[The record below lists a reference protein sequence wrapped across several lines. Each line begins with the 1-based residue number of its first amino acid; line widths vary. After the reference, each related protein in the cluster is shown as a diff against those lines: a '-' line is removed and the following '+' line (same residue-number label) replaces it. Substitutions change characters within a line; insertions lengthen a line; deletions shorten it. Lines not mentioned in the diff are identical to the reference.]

1 MVLAKLWESLSPD
14 AVLNPFLQDYRW
26 LSQVYQSVQPA
37 LDNIGKMLWFAFGAQ
52 TTKLIHENIHVGDL
66 HDDLEEFIMDADVID
81 ELFNNP
87 DSKKVKQLEKGLIK
101 RFKRQQGNPKF
112 KALSERLEAL
122 RDKAEQGLI
131 TSIEFVKELCKLA
144 KETVKAEQETLS
156 QQEQKSAKEALTDL
170 FLEMKTD
177 QTPAVVERIVSDVD
191 DIVKIVRFDG
201 WQTTT
206 SGERE
211 VQRSLRKTL
220 LKYKLHKDQDLFERA
235 YAYVKQYY

>member
-1 MVLAKLWESLSPD
+1 M
-14 AVLNPFLQDYRW
+14 
-26 LSQVYQSVQPA
+26 
-37 LDNIGKMLWFAFGAQ
+37 
-52 TTKLIHENIHVGDL
+52 
-66 HDDLEEFIMDADVID
+66 
-81 ELFNNP
+81 
-87 DSKKVKQLEKGLIK
+87 IK